1 MSNTDASYNP
11 EQPTPQ
17 APPAARA
24 DFPWQRLLLSI
35 GYAFLGWMVFW
46 LTLVL
51 AVVLWILVAI
61 SREPHPEFKQ
71 FVGGCARYVS
81 QCLAYVV
88 MISDETPFPLGPLP
102 RGD

>member
-11 EQPTPQ
+11 EPTPQ
-17 APPAARA
+17 DAPAKRA
-24 DFPWQRLLLSI
+24 DFPWQRLLLSV
-35 GYAFLGWMVFW
+35 GYAFLAWMVFW

-51 AVVLWILVAI
+51 AVVLWILVGV

-71 FVGGCARYVS
+71 FVGGCARYVA
-81 QCLAYVV
+81 QCLSYIV

>member
-11 EQPTPQ
+11 EPPPQAAPTP
-17 APPAARA
+17 RA
-24 DFPWQRLLLSI
+24 DFPWQRLLLS
-35 GYAFLGWMVFW
+35 LGFGVLAWMVFW

-51 AVVLWILVAI
+51 AVVLWILVAV

-81 QCLAYVV
+81 QCLAYIV
-88 MISDETPFPLGPLP
+88 MITDETPFPLGPLP
-102 RGD
+102 RGGD